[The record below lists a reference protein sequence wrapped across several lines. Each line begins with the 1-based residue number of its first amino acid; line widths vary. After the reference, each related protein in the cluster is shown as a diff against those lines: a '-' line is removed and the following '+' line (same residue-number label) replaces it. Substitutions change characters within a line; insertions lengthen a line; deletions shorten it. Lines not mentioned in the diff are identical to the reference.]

1 MKRPIA
7 SPIRVTLRPSRAL
20 RTSVLVLAAPA
31 ALAIHLSSLPDA
43 PIALVPLLAWWAW
56 RVLASGLPLTLVL
69 RGDGSAVRL
78 DEAGDEHPAHVLALN
93 ERGPFG
99 TLALILDGRRRDI
112 AWATDSLPRATRRE
126 LRLWMRDH
134 AHSRDSSGN
143 PTSTTG

>member
-1 MKRPIA
+1 MMRAIA
-7 SPIRVTLRPSRAL
+7 PPLHLILQPSRAL
-20 RTSVLVLAAPA
+20 RAAVVALTLLA

-43 PIALVPLLAWWAW
+43 ALALLPALAWWAW
-56 RVLASGLPLTLVL
+56 RAASRGLPAMLVL

-78 DEAGDEHPAHVLALN
+78 DEAGDGHPVQPLALH
-93 ERGPFG
+93 ERGALG
-99 TLALILDGRRRDI
+99 TLALVIDGRRRDLV
-112 AWATDSLPRATRRE
+112 WAVDTLPRAMRRE